1 MRALK
6 VTVLVSLAAL
16 TLGAC
21 GDDTTSDAGPAPA
34 VTGAPATN
42 PAAPTATADATP
54 PATAGVPA
62 ALAFSAPLLDGTT
75 FDGAALAGRTVA
87 FWFWSPY

>member
-1 MRALK
+1 MK
-6 VTVLVSLAAL
+6 VAVLVSMAAL
-16 TLGAC
+16 ALGAC

-34 VTGAPATN
+34 VTGAPATS
-42 PAAPTATADATP
+42 PAAPTASAAGTTAA
-54 PATAGVPA
+54 VSE